1 MFQTTDGVAAVFG
14 ADVFEPRNR
23 NRCPHNR
30 RTTAFCHAWPILLFV
45 LVVVLYP
52 VPTTPISSAVC
63 ERGFSAMN
71 AQQSPTRNRLLT
83 KNLDGILFVSVNGM
97 PLNCWDSKPYV
108 RTWLKSSRHSGDD

>member
-1 MFQTTDGVAAVFG
+1 MRHHVPRHGG
-14 ADVFEPRNR
+14 AGSG
-23 NRCPHNR
+23 
-30 RTTAFCHAWPILLFV
+30 TL
-45 LVVVLYP
+45 
-52 VPTTPISSAVC
+52 PTTPISSAVC

-108 RTWLKSSRHSGDD
+108 RTWLKSSRHSGDDKPVGKAKRKTVYSKHSSLLFKST